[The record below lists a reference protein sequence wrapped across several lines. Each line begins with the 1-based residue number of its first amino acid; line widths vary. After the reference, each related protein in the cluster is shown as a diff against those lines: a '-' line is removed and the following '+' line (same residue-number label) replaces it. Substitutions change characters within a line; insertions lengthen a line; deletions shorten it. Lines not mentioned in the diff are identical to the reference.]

1 MTAHVNTKSR
11 RVGLPA
17 EAVICRGSELA
28 YDALRRASLRAL
40 FHTGLTVSQVAR
52 YFAINPVQVQM
63 LNVRSP
69 TDSTRRLS
77 GGSAGGRV
85 TRSAK
90 RACRTSLGAA
100 EGPLRPA
107 R

>member
-1 MTAHVNTKSR
+1 MTADVNTKSR

-17 EAVICRGSELA
+17 EAVICRGSELT
-28 YDALRRASLRAL
+28 YRPRITSGALSHGARGFAGR
-40 FHTGLTVSQVAR
+40 GISQSIR
-52 YFAINPVQVQM
+52 EVQM

-77 GGSAGGRV
+77 GGSAGERV